1 MLFLTLVI
9 PLLTGAFISHNAEF
23 FDTANKEIEA
33 GHAWH
38 YVGKQPLDPTAK
50 AKALPL
56 YTIKGEP
63 YILFKLKMEK

>member
-23 FDTANKEIEA
+23 FDTANKEVEA

-50 AKALPL
+50 ALPL
-56 YTIKGEP
+56 YTLKRKP

>member
-1 MLFLTLVI
+1 MLVLTLI
-9 PLLTGAFISHNAEF
+9 MPLIAGVFISEHAEF

-38 YVGKQPLDPTAK
+38 YVGKQSLDPT

-63 YILFKLKMEK
+63 YILFKLGEVR